1 MNRFLFSIIWIF
13 GTTLLASAQ
22 TSFFYPH
29 VVNGMLGTTTWKTTI
44 LLTNPASSGNATG
57 AITFTQDNS
66 DPISAGSSW
75 RITLTDET
83 GSTTT
88 SSVFTFMLPPGATK
102 KYVST
107 APGGFVSGFAN
118 VTTNAGT
125 VSGTAIFSEF
135 DMAGNLISEAG
146 VPSTNPV
153 LRQTILVDTLGGY
166 SVGVAY
172 ANASNSIANI
182 SLTLLDSL
190 GNPVATPITQ
200 TLGPGNHTQGFTS
213 QFFRSAPPLVGT
225 MQITSSAPLI
235 AVSLRFDPTLSKF
248 TTLAPVPLT
257 SLINSSIEWLQ
268 ERQRLLPLTSI
279 ARLMESLQFRIG

>member
-1 MNRFLFSIIWIF
+1 MKRILLIVIWILS
-13 GTTLLASAQ
+13 TTLLAQAQ

-29 VVNGMLGTTTWKTTI
+29 VVNGMLGITAWKTTI
-44 LLTNPASSGNATG
+44 LLTNPSSSGTATG

-66 DPISAGSSW
+66 DAISAGSSW

-83 GSTTT
+83 GFTTT
-88 SSVFTFMLPPGATK
+88 SSVFTFTLPPGATH

-118 VTTNAGT
+118 VTTNSGT
-125 VSGTAIFSEF
+125 VNGTAIFSEF
-135 DMAGNLISEAG
+135 DIAGNLIDEAG
-146 VPSTNPV
+146 VPSASPV
-153 LRQTILVDTLGGY
+153 LRQTILVDCLGGY
-166 SVGVAY
+166 GVGVAY
-172 ANASNSIANI
+172 ANPGTSIANV
-182 SLTLLDSL
+182 SLTLLDNS
-190 GNPVATPITQ
+190 GNAVAAPMTQ

-213 QFFRSAPPLVGT
+213 QFFRSAPPLIGT

-248 TTLAPVPLT
+248 TTLPPVTMT

-268 ERQRLLPLTSI
+268 KPGRLLPLTSI
-279 ARLMESLQFRIG
+279 ARLLESLQFRIG